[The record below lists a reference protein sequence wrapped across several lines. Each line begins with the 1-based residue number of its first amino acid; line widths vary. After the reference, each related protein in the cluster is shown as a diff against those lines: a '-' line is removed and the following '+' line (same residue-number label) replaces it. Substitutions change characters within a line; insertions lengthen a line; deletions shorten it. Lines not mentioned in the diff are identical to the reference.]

1 MAKLN
6 INYNNLHKVINNL
19 ENNELSNLDI
29 MVLLELIKATEGELY
44 PSEDELQMQEIRLD
58 RLADIQ
64 ELCGHEK
71 KWNFQKSESEKLY
84 TKKWDIL
91 MKECSEFEN
100 KYC

>member
-6 INYNNLHKVINNL
+6 INYNQLHKTINNL
-19 ENNELSNLDI
+19 ENNKLNDVDLV
-29 MVLLELIKATEGELY
+29 VLYEFVKAAEGELY
-44 PSEDELQMQEIRLD
+44 PSQDELQMQEIRLKK
-58 RLADIQ
+58 LADIQ